1 MGHGVIVLFLL
12 LLLVHIIFDFY
23 LQTEVMVREK
33 SFDNGFVRALK
44 AHLFHAAMHGFF
56 LCLSCFAFIYGFL
69 SCTNLLNLKLFVFL
83 LILFTLCHFLT
94 DVIKS
99 LISLK
104 IKGFYSFF
112 IFLIDQVFHI
122 LTILFVICYF
132 FNDYGVYIYDF
143 DFVKYIG
150 GMLVFACAIAF
161 LLKPSSIIVYLFF
174 KSSGIGDGSENVK
187 ITKSKIA
194 ELLYAVL
201 HKDLGDSNIADYTLV
216 VSKYKEKAEKIVIGI
231 SNGQADINISS
242 ISKVN
247 NAGRFIGYLERLIIF
262 LFLILGSVTAVVAV
276 LAMKTALRF
285 SDLKDDNDS
294 GKAEY
299 IMIGTFFS
307 LIITVIISMLAR
319 MYLIEIG
326 IKINDFS

>member
-56 LCLSCFAFIYGFL
+56 LCLSCFVFTYGFL

-122 LTILFVICYF
+122 LTIFFVICYF
-132 FNDYGVYIYDF
+132 FSDYGVYIYDF

-150 GMLVFACAIAF
+150 GILVFACAIAF

-201 HKDLGDSNIADYTLV
+201 HKDLGDSNITDYKLV
-216 VSKYKEKAEKIVIGI
+216 VSKYKEKAEKIVSGI

>member
-1 MGHGVIVLFLL
+1 VCVW
-12 LLLVHIIFDFY
+12 
-23 LQTEVMVREK
+23 
-33 SFDNGFVRALK
+33 ALK
-44 AHLFHAAMHGFF
+44 VDLFDGGMRGFF
-56 LCLSCFAFIYGFL
+56 VCVSGFGVACGFL

-122 LTILFVICYF
+122 LTIFFVICYF
-132 FNDYGVYIYDF
+132 FSDYGVYIYDF

-150 GMLVFACAIAF
+150 GILVFACAIAF

-201 HKDLGDSNIADYTLV
+201 HKDLGDSNITDYKLV
-216 VSKYKEKAEKIVIGI
+216 VSKYKEKAEKIVSGI

-299 IMIGTFFS
+299 
-307 LIITVIISMLAR
+307 
-319 MYLIEIG
+319 
-326 IKINDFS
+326 

>member
-33 SFDNGFVRALK
+33 SFDNGFVRDLK

-56 LCLSCFAFIYGFL
+56 LCLSCFVFTYGFL

-122 LTILFVICYF
+122 LTIFFVICYF
-132 FNDYGVYIYDF
+132 FSDYGVYIYDF

-150 GMLVFACAIAF
+150 GILVFACAIAF

-201 HKDLGDSNIADYTLV
+201 HKDLGDSNITDYKLV
-216 VSKYKEKAEKIVIGI
+216 VSKYKEKAEKIVSGI